1 MANDKFLQVFDLE
14 KGQCEGQGQVYVRQS
29 EVLVVRSVMCK
40 YERNPSRNEKVM
52 VNVKVFGTDRR
63 QRPTTTTDRQADSY
77 ISPSN
82 YVCGGIHLWERL
94 KCYVCAY
101 VQSYFGFING

>member
-1 MANDKFLQVFDLE
+1 MCGSPKYKLQGVLCVNMNEICQGMKKLWPMLSFLQVFDLE

-52 VNVKVFGTDRR
+52 ANVKFFYNYLTLRKVNVKVKVRFM
-63 QRPTTTTDRQADSY
+63 
-77 ISPSN
+77 
-82 YVCGGIHLWERL
+82 CGSLR
-94 KCYVCAY
+94 Y
-101 VQSYFGFING
+101 

>member
-52 VNVKVFGTDRR
+52 ANVKFFYNYLTLRKVNVKVKVRFM
-63 QRPTTTTDRQADSY
+63 
-77 ISPSN
+77 
-82 YVCGGIHLWERL
+82 CGSLE
-94 KCYVCAY
+94 Y
-101 VQSYFGFING
+101 